1 MRVRFMI
8 AIAIAIG
15 VMTFGATMVFT
26 GRVADHPGSIAKA
39 MQTSNTLAPHEMHLN
54 YEAMKELPVTE
65 VKEPF

>member
-26 GRVADHPGSIAKA
+26 DAWP
-39 MQTSNTLAPHEMHLN
+39 TT
-54 YEAMKELPVTE
+54 PVQ
-65 VKEPF
+65 

>member
-1 MRVRFMI
+1 
-8 AIAIAIG
+8 
-15 VMTFGATMVFT
+15 
-26 GRVADHPGSIAKA
+26 VADHPGSIAKA